1 MNKNDK
7 VLHSGRI
14 YKVIFDYE
22 NGQYEIMR
30 DNLLREVLLVSEDEI
45 IWL

>member
-1 MNKNDK
+1 MNKYDK
-7 VLHSGRI
+7 VLYSGNI
-14 YKVIFDYE
+14 YKIIFDYE
-22 NGQYEIMR
+22 NGQYEIMH